1 MNDFETIES
10 NARPTILVADDVD
23 IGRQLLKKHLG
34 KDFDIVEARNGRE
47 VIDII
52 QSSSREIA
60 CVLLDLL
67 MPVMDGYKVLEF
79 MREHGFLE
87 HIPVIAVT
95 AVSDTNGKLTCFDAG
110 AVDIVEKPYD
120 PKILQNRVHH
130 YVSFFARLKEA
141 QRDAQDAS
149 DARWSYYAAILDA
162 LPQAVF
168 VFENATLRVKYC
180 NAAFSLIP
188 GVPSEA
194 TDKPLAEV
202 FPPANYAAILSA
214 VSNLLTTHVQRPLA
228 LQAGRQRFSV
238 IFNAILDASGNVSDI
253 IGTAV
258 NITPAP
264 GGAPPA
270 GGIA

>member
-1 MNDFETIES
+1 MSDFETIGTDT
-10 NARPTILVADDVD
+10 RPTVLVADDVD
-23 IGRQLLKKHLG
+23 IGRQLLKRHLS
-34 KDFDIVEARNGRE
+34 KDFNIVEARNGRE

-52 QSSSREIA
+52 QSSSREIS

-87 HIPVIAVT
+87 NIPVIAVT

-120 PKILQNRVHH
+120 PKILQNRVRH
-130 YVSFFARLKEA
+130 YVSFFTRLKDA
-141 QRDAQDAS
+141 QRNAQQSS
-149 DARWSYYAAILDA
+149 DARWSYYAAILDS

-168 VFENATLRVKYC
+168 VFGNATLRVKYS

-188 GVPSEA
+188 GVPANA
-194 TDKPLAEV
+194 TDKTLAEV

-214 VSNLLTTHVQRPLA
+214 VSDLLTTHVQRPLA
-228 LQAGRQRFSV
+228 LQAGNQRFSV

-253 IGTAV
+253 VGTAV
-258 NITPAP
+258 NVTPAP
-264 GGAPPA
+264 GGAAPA
-270 GGIA
+270 GGIV